1 MRIFRRDGRIHVR
14 TSTQTPFPT
23 KEKLG
28 YLFSRDP
35 DHFHVYT
42 KRVGGGFGGKQE
54 MLGRRALAEIRA
66 PIGINIGVDSPAEI
80 AVSVLAECSWYCV
93 AQMVAAATHPGGRC
107 RCDNRP
113 GYAGGL
119 LALGSNR
126 YESNM
131 HLQVSGAY
139 SDFFTNVV
147 PPPD

>member
-66 PIGINIGVDSPAEI
+66 PIGINIGADSPAEI
-80 AVSVLAECSWYCV
+80 AVSVLAEV
-93 AQMVAAATHPGGRC
+93 FMVLRRADGRC
-107 RCDNRP
+107 
-113 GYAGGL
+113 GYA
-119 LALGSNR
+119 SR
-126 YESNM
+126 WTM
-131 HLQVSGAY
+131 QV
-139 SDFFTNVV
+139 
-147 PPPD
+147 